1 MIFDEFRTK
10 MTDITKGCSVSYSSN
25 RYMEFNKEGV
35 DKGVGLQH
43 LADQLGIKIEE
54 TIGVGDNYNDMAML
68 KKAGLAVAA
77 GNAVEDMLKKH
88 VITQRMQIIM
98 KV

>member
-1 MIFDEFRTK
+1 MDVPYLMSLEPK
-10 MTDITKGCSVSYSSN
+10 MADITKGCSVSYSSN

-54 TIGVGDNYNDMAML
+54 TIAVGKACDYTTHADNNEGVVAEL
-68 KKAGLAVAA
+68 IKKFIFH
-77 GNAVEDMLKKH
+77 ED
-88 VITQRMQIIM
+88 I
-98 KV
+98 

>member
-1 MIFDEFRTK
+1 MDVPYLMSLEPK

-25 RYMEFNKEGV
+25 CYMEFNKEGV

-54 TIGVGDNYNDMAML
+54 TIAVGDNYNDMAML
-68 KKAGLAVAA
+68 KQV
-77 GNAVEDMLKKH
+77 
-88 VITQRMQIIM
+88 
-98 KV
+98 